1 MSNGEIANDQITEA
15 IGNYLENH
23 APWQARLNISPGKTW
38 IPTEKQAKLV
48 VDLGSPRR
56 ILAVDAHGNRN
67 ASNPKYPTKFGF
79 WYSPSS
85 QGRTLLMEVSWSFKI
100 RS

>member
-15 IGNYLENH
+15 TGSYFINH

-38 IPTEKQAKLV
+38 IPIGKQAKLV

-67 ASNPKYPTKFGF
+67 ASNPKYPTTFGF

-85 QGRTLLMEVSWSFKI
+85 QGCTLLMEVSWSFKI

>member
-1 MSNGEIANDQITEA
+1 MSNGEITNDQITEA

-23 APWQARLNISPGKTW
+23 APCQARLNISPGKTW
-38 IPTEKQAKLV
+38 IPIGKQAKLV

-85 QGRTLLMEVSWSFKI
+85 QGCTLLMEVSWSFKI